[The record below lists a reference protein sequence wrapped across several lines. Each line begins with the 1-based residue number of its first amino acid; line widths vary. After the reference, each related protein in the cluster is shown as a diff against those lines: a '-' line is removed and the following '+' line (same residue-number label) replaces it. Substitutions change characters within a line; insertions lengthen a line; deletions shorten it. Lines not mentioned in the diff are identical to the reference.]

1 MFGPAPA
8 EWNGVP
14 IMPGVSSGRQDQVGY
29 VFVIRDGPSEIA
41 EFYVQ
46 EMAQR
51 GYELISGNA
60 LSEDGLFYTL
70 RFRRGE
76 ESRVI
81 TIMPHAGAV
90 DVLIRK

>member
-1 MFGPAPA
+1 MFGPAPP
-8 EWNGVP
+8 EWHGVP
-14 IMPGVSSGRQDQVGY
+14 IMPGVSSGRQDQAGY

-46 EMAQR
+46 EMAKR
-51 GYELISGNA
+51 GYELIPGNA

-90 DVLIRK
+90 DVLISK